1 MYASKR
7 SEGKRDITFRF
18 SNDFMIN
25 TGDVKDTFDQNRI
38 LFFHS
43 VAYGQE
49 MVSWNG
55 YMNQFQSR
63 SNDDGFYD
71 RHIIRYTFYHRVD
84 MRKIFRVKPESPHNA
99 LQLDCYGVGNA
110 LTSTVVRHGCA
121 SLKYS
126 A

>member
-1 MYASKR
+1 MYAWKR

-38 LFFHS
+38 YGSIQLPMGKKWS
-43 VAYGQE
+43 VE
-49 MVSWNG
+49 IG

-63 SNDDGFYD
+63 SSDDGFYD

-84 MRKIFRVKPESPHNA
+84 MRKNIS
-99 LQLDCYGVGNA
+99 G
-110 LTSTVVRHGCA
+110 
-121 SLKYS
+121 
-126 A
+126 